1 MTEKLLGK
9 PVADVIKAKNIER
22 AASFLEKAGAAPTLC
37 VIRVG
42 ERDDDIAY
50 ENSIVRVAAGVG
62 VDVRTVGLAADC
74 NQEELIKAVSAA
86 SDDPLVHGILLFR
99 PLPSHL
105 DEKAALSKIVPG
117 KDVDGVTEPS
127 MALLYEAKRPGTSC
141 FLPCTAESVL
151 QILLHY
157 GVPLS
162 GKKAVVIGR
171 STVIGKPVSLLL
183 LAHDATVTIAHSR
196 TANLPA
202 ICSEADILVC
212 AAGMTAESADGG
224 MRGGVGRDFLSEK
237 QVVIDVGI
245 HADDEGNLFGDVDA
259 DATQDFV
266 AAYTPVPGG
275 VGSVTTQLLLRH
287 VIDAAEAA
295 AGRN

>member
-1 MTEKLLGK
+1 MTEKLMGK

-22 AASFLEKAGAAPTLC
+22 AASFRENQGVAPTLC

-50 ENSIVRVAAGVG
+50 ENSIVKVAAGVG
-62 VDVRTVGLAADC
+62 VDARTVALDAYC
-74 NQEELIKAVSAA
+74 TQEELIAAVSAA
-86 SDDPLVHGILLFR
+86 SDDPEIHGILLFR

-105 DEKAALSKIVPG
+105 DEKAALGKIVPG

-127 MALLYEAKRPGTSC
+127 MALLYEAKRPDASC

-157 GVPLS
+157 EVPLS

-196 TANLPA
+196 TKDLPA
-202 ICSEADILVC
+202 ICREADILVC
-212 AAGMTAESADGG
+212 AAGMTAESVEGG
-224 MRGGVGRDFLSEK
+224 MRGGVSREFLSEK

-245 HADDEGNLFGDVDA
+245 HADEEGNLFGDVDA
-259 DATQDFV
+259 EAAKDFV

-287 VIDAAEAA
+287 VIDAAESTI
-295 AGRN
+295 GGN